1 MRKIADLQADDFFD
15 VIYALSPVLPMIAE
29 MEIIKNQMF
38 PDANILALRHEMA
51 KEQLKIAKANTE
63 QDSNPDTPVK
73 TKAVESATKRIAEIN
88 VELQAEIVGVFGRDI
103 SKVVPALASRQNRG
117 AIIEVLAMLEEQPVA
132 EILKYPAPKLLS
144 KITSVVKDTD
154 FTSFLSYVEP
164 QATE

>member
-15 VIYALSPVLPMIAE
+15 VIYALSPVLPMIAD

-38 PDANILALRHEMA
+38 PDANILALRVEMA
-51 KEQLKIAKANTE
+51 KERLKVEKANE
-63 QDSNPDTPVK
+63 KQDDNPDTPVK
-73 TKAVESATKRIAEIN
+73 TKTIEAAEKRITEIN
-88 VELQAEIVGVFGRDI
+88 AELQAEIVGVFGRDI
-103 SKVVPALASRQNRG
+103 SKIVPALASRQNRG
-117 AIIEVLAMLEEQPVA
+117 AIIEVLSILEEQPIS

-144 KITSVVKDTD
+144 KITAVVKDTD